1 MDWGMAN
8 RMSKLIK
15 PDGRCF
21 YLAMDHGYIMGPTHG
36 LERPGDML
44 DTVESYV
51 DAIFATRGVIR
62 AAIRPDINAAV
73 ILRVSAGAS
82 VVGKNLENEGLGVTV
97 DDIIRMNAQS
107 VGTQVFIGSDYEH
120 QTLMALE
127 KLINDCE
134 PFGIPVMAVTA
145 VGREDQRKEARY
157 LSLAC
162 RICAEYGA
170 RVVKTYYCEDFEK
183 IVEGCPVPVVIA
195 GGPKCDTFLEVL
207 QFVHDGI
214 ARGAA
219 GVNLG
224 RNIWQDECPPGAAR
238 ALKAVIHENISP
250 KDAHELY
257 LSMKK

>member
-15 PDGRCF
+15 QDGRCF

-36 LERPGDML
+36 LEKPGEML
-44 DTVESYV
+44 DIVEPYV

-62 AAIRPDINAAV
+62 SAIRSDINAAV

-134 PFGIPVMAVTA
+134 PYGIPVMAVTA

-224 RNIWQDECPPGAAR
+224 RNIWQDECPAGAAR
-238 ALKAVIHENISP
+238 ALKAVIHENALP

-257 LSMKK
+257 MSMKK